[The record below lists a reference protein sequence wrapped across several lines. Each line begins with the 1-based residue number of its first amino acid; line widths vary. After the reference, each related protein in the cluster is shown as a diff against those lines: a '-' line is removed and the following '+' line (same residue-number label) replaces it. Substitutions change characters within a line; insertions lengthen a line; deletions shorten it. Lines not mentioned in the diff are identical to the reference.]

1 MEKSKDRQTPPEHR
15 PANQEEDPTK
25 VDKTVLVDPK
35 SLRIEKRVQSLPINR
50 VKLDHDLKVVLELYL
65 SRNGPKVQKTQESE
79 VKSSRTRNGSR
90 MDLFGETTANRP
102 FFTRPT
108 SILV

>member
-1 MEKSKDRQTPPEHR
+1 MEKSKDRQKQFERR

-35 SLRIEKRVQSLPINR
+35 GLRIEKRAQSLPTNR
-50 VKLDHDLKVVLELYL
+50 AKLDLDLRDALELHL
-65 SRNGPKVQKTQESE
+65 NRNGPKVQKTQESE
-79 VKSSRTRNGSR
+79 VKSSRTRNGNR
-90 MDLFGETTANRP
+90 MDLFGETMVNRP